1 MSEAAF
7 EEIKAAALRKIRE
20 QEAQNKKHPLK
31 IALLNS

>member
-20 QEAQNKKHPLK
+20 QEAQNKKNIL
-31 IALLNS
+31 